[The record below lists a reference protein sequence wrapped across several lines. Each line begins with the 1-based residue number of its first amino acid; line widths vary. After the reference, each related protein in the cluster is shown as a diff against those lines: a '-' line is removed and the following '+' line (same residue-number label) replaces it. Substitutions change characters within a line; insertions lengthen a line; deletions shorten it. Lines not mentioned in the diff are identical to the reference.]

1 MGSFNSETNYAPDAT
16 PVEESE
22 VGEVSDTINDMMQD
36 SLMHTNT
43 GNLASHA
50 ENESAPTDDEEELPQ
65 GDSSGLEDFI
75 DAHSEDYRDVSSFSL
90 ADYQDWLFE
99 AEDSASELAV
109 ARIVSNFKAS
119 GYDVKPSYAT
129 IAASTWSRAN
139 YAGEERADTLHKVER
154 ASVAELQPY
163 VIEIESEG
171 LDSLVDIVR
180 KAEANATD
188 YKAEMLSELRA
199 EYEAESKTIFN
210 KYTKPVAIAAASLL
224 GLGVLW
230 RIK

>member
-1 MGSFNSETNYAPDAT
+1 MGIFESEDYAPDAT
-16 PVEESE
+16 PVEDSE
-22 VGEVSDTINDMMQD
+22 VAQVHEAVSDMMQD

-50 ENESAPTDDEEELPQ
+50 ETEFAPTEESEGLPQ
-65 GDSSGLEDFI
+65 GDAAGLETFI
-75 DAHSEDYRDVSSFSL
+75 DAEDVS
-90 ADYQDWLFE
+90 
-99 AEDSASELAV
+99 SELAV

-230 RIK
+230 RMK

>member
-1 MGSFNSETNYAPDAT
+1 MGIFESEDYAPDAT
-16 PVEESE
+16 PVEDSE
-22 VGEVSDTINDMMQD
+22 VAQVHEAVSDMMQD

-43 GNLASHA
+43 GNLASNA
-50 ENESAPTDDEEELPQ
+50 ETEFAPTEESEGLPQ
-65 GDSSGLEDFI
+65 GDASGLETFI

-90 ADYQDWLFE
+90 ADYQEWLFE
-99 AEDSASELAV
+99 AEDVSSELAV

-230 RIK
+230 RMK